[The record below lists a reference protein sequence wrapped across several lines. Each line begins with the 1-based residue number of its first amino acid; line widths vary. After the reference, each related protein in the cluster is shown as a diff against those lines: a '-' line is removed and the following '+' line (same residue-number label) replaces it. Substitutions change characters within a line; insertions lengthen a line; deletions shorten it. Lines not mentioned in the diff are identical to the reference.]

1 MKRTLPLVL
10 AFVAILNP
18 LAAPQTQTQVRT
30 GRDYYNELKAT
41 NAETNAL
48 NHYGDEY
55 VCFEDSDA
63 PSFAV
68 IAKASHVIDM
78 IKQAGAKAE
87 AKKLEQSDMKNDL
100 FVQGYF
106 KGVAAKQQVYE
117 ATGTQGTDYSIEF
130 GQPFHGKMVYS
141 INWATGRYRLRVYML
156 DKSKT
161 APGLEMFGKCEL
173 IHPAK

>member
-1 MKRTLPLVL
+1 MRRTLPLVL
-10 AFVAILNP
+10 AVAALLNLP
-18 LAAPQTQTQVRT
+18 AAPQAQVRT

-41 NAETNAL
+41 NAKTDAL
-48 NHYGDEY
+48 NHYSDEY

-68 IAKASHVIDM
+68 IAKVADVIEM
-78 IKQAGAKAE
+78 MKEAGAMAE
-87 AKKLEQSDMKNDL
+87 AKKLHQSDMKNDL

-106 KGVAAKQQVYE
+106 KGVAAKQQIYE
-117 ATGTQGTDYSIEF
+117 ATGTEGTDYSIEF

-156 DKSKT
+156 DKSKAT
-161 APGLEMFGKCEL
+161 PGLETFGRCEL
-173 IHPAK
+173 IHPVK